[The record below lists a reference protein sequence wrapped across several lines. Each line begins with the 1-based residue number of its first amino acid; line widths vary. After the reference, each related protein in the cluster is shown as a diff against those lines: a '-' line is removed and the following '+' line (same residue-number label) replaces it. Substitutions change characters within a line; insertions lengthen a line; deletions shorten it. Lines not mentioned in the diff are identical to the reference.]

1 MSAHTYRCFGGSIV
15 AGGSFSVTC
24 GGPHAL
30 IDDLGPFEV
39 QKRQGFSDNFSV
51 HENRVKYGKIAVK
64 CENEAVLRFVLAL

>member
-15 AGGSFSVTC
+15 AEGPFSATG
-24 GGPHAL
+24 GGPHL
-30 IDDLGPFEV
+30 PIDDLGPFEV

-51 HENRVKYGKIAVK
+51 HENRIKYGKIAVK